1 MLYLEVLPVN
11 PHHIGDPAITPLLQ
25 PLCRHHPLR
34 RPLPQHIILQEINM
48 KILLPLQWLAI
59 PLVPLRVLLRVM
71 DVSILLT
78 DHLPRIWVKP
88 PYSYIALISMAIQ
101 NSPDKKATL
110 NGIYAFIMDR
120 FPYYRDNKQGWQNSI
135 RHNLSLNECF
145 VKVPRD
151 DKKPGKGSY
160 WSLDPDSYNMFEN
173 GSFLRRRKRFKR
185 KENGVK
191 GGKRGRGSKVSSSS
205 SSSESL
211 KSEPREEQH
220 KKFIYEEDAIPEST
234 TAAVATT
241 LPHNNNSTTS
251 LLQSETR
258 NFSVEGIMNNNS
270 SGSHQ
275 GESVHHPQT
284 LLSNSNNN
292 GYRWTNGSPE
302 YYPGNESES
311 SLHYHYASIAAS
323 IASRS
328 WHSVQDNNRCPP
340 RESPPSPSLSDQ
352 SSSNYVVHPPSSNSP
367 SNLHPSQDLYYGQDL
382 QQTHQL
388 TLPAH
393 PHPGHHHH
401 TTVHGSTHQGGLHHH
416 VSPQGGAPYSPT
428 SGFVWEN
435 DPRAGVRLYLS
446 SIPPWWKWRGSKGF
460 FVGAPGYSNG
470 LGSVLSCDLPSFSS
484 QDDNSINCD
493 PIDSDV
499 LPKFEAS
506 NLGASMK
513 RIGSSIYVCAPLL
526 KRERFHSI
534 QANMGSCFKAE
545 NSGIVPYFTLKS
557 STSRLWKSRNFD
569 GWRTASIMGTS
580 LSSTSFG
587 ELVIGLPLAR
597 SQDFSWDTERVTG
610 SIGMVG
616 DFGRKNFM
624 LPKPDSV
631 VWSNPSHATED
642 DPGGRDLTGISIDRG
657 QFFIGS
663 KDDYVVG
670 APKANKLK
678 GRVYICKSCFDVTT
692 SRIKDID
699 RAKLILEGEQIGSR
713 FGQAVIAIDLD
724 GNSYHDIVVGAPLY
738 SHDENNY
745 DSGQVYIYRTDG
757 SFLSHHFEKNDF
769 NSDIDGDGFQDFVV
783 GAPFEK
789 EGEGA
794 VYLYRGF
801 GYSFSN
807 TADVD
812 GNGTPDFVVGAIHSD
827 LAVLF
832 KNQKSCTDISKIRIQ
847 GGQINRT
854 FFKYIHSLTLRH
866 IGSKSRHKLQNQYTN
881 LQWEIYEENINPM
894 SETILSPESRKNEL
908 NVAYN
913 VELKSVCHNRACHC
927 QLESWS
933 TSIIDYIVGESPI
946 LNLEFHLENKGS
958 EPAFN
963 IIISL
968 EADSPELKLT
978 EGMSRHCQIM
988 TSETNE
994 FECNLGLLKPGII
1007 QDYTVSFDVSSPEK
1021 YIRNDFQFRLRVH
1034 PTCSKPPVPNRR
1046 EIDVQVI
1053 YEYGINLSHH
1063 VKEPDLDYEENSV
1076 HNLKTELKFDNTQI
1090 TCRSK
1095 QIGSL
1100 QVPENEEF
1108 VTIDGS
1114 KRVACDTEDV
1124 CLKYFCHLHSGAP
1137 PGTQNLFLGLVF
1149 DIDSS
1154 KRDHTESY
1162 QIISFLSVPG
1172 LEKSVLASTNFDS
1185 LHRAQIKYLYEF
1197 CASTRG
1203 WFGSWSHFTHNFIL
1217 HIMENGSLL

>member
-1 MLYLEVLPVN
+1 MFQWPF
-11 PHHIGDPAITPLLQ
+11 
-25 PLCRHHPLR
+25 
-34 RPLPQHIILQEINM
+34 
-48 KILLPLQWLAI
+48 LPLYI
-59 PLVPLRVLLRVM
+59 VPFLLFSRDTIAFNI
-71 DVSILLT
+71 DV
-78 DHLPRIWVKP
+78 
-88 PYSYIALISMAIQ
+88 
-101 NSPDKKATL
+101 
-110 NGIYAFIMDR
+110 
-120 FPYYRDNKQGWQNSI
+120 
-135 RHNLSLNECF
+135 NLS
-145 VKVPRD
+145 V
-151 DKKPGKGSY
+151 
-160 WSLDPDSYNMFEN
+160 
-173 GSFLRRRKRFKR
+173 
-185 KENGVK
+185 
-191 GGKRGRGSKVSSSS
+191 
-205 SSSESL
+205 SL
-211 KSEPREEQH
+211 KGMNQSFFGMSFALFEQR
-220 KKFIYEEDAIPEST
+220 I
-234 TAAVATT
+234 
-241 LPHNNNSTTS
+241 
-251 LLQSETR
+251 
-258 NFSVEGIMNNNS
+258 
-270 SGSHQ
+270 
-275 GESVHHPQT
+275 
-284 LLSNSNNN
+284 
-292 GYRWTNGSPE
+292 
-302 YYPGNESES
+302 
-311 SLHYHYASIAAS
+311 
-323 IASRS
+323 
-328 WHSVQDNNRCPP
+328 
-340 RESPPSPSLSDQ
+340 
-352 SSSNYVVHPPSSNSP
+352 
-367 SNLHPSQDLYYGQDL
+367 
-382 QQTHQL
+382 
-388 TLPAH
+388 
-393 PHPGHHHH
+393 
-401 TTVHGSTHQGGLHHH
+401 
-416 VSPQGGAPYSPT
+416 
-428 SGFVWEN
+428 
-435 DPRAGVRLYLS
+435 
-446 SIPPWWKWRGSKGF
+446 

-757 SFLSHHFEKNDF
+757 SFLSHHFEKMTSIVLQRNIVSNGQF
-769 NSDIDGDGFQDFVV
+769 GATLGNLGDIDGDGFQDFVV

-794 VYLYRGF
+794 VYLYRGNPDFQIKDFSQKITPTSLNLLTMAGF

-827 LAVLF
+827 LAVLLRTKKVARIFPKSAF
-832 KNQKSCTDISKIRIQ
+832 KGDKLIEPSSNTFILSLCAILDQKAVTSYKINIVIPPNDERIEYPVRSPKFLFISPSQ
-847 GGQINRT
+847 TEACDYINIT
-854 FFKYIHSLTLRH
+854 SKVPNFGVNEETMTEIPQPLKLRA
-866 IGSKSRHKLQNQYTN
+866 N

-1053 YEYGINLSHH
+1053 YKYGINLSHH

-1076 HNLKTELKFDNTQI
+1076 RSFSQVFMIKNTGPSPLEGNMVFEIGVPISPLLDNLKTELKFDNTQI

-1197 CASTRG
+1197 VLPLVGGLVLGVILLIILFCILWKTGAFSKMRIYKNKLKEMEEETAM
-1203 WFGSWSHFTHNFIL
+1203 FVGSPYPTS
-1217 HIMENGSLL
+1217 SD